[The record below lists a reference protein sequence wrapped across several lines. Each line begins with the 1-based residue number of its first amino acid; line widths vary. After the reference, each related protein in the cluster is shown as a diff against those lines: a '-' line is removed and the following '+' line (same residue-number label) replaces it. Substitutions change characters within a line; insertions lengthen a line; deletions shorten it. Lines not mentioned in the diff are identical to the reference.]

1 MSSPLSIL
9 YSSQVGYKLLIS
21 DAEQIGLDVLKGNS
35 NKITGEGQLQTQ
47 GDIEGLEASILQTQE
62 LLTVV
67 SSYIEDVQAGK
78 VEGNIEVGRIL
89 ADTMAAVP
97 MLKPGVFEKTFH
109 NGLQDLLMV
118 SYLAQMTRT
127 QLALAERIQAVI

>member
-35 NKITGEGQLQTQ
+35 NKITGEGQLQTH